1 MNYQHSN
8 TLRSWIFVTHRKTC
22 FSKIFLALLKC
33 DFSWFQ
39 PIIGRFYK
47 MRVSWE
53 FNIYNLFKSFLLT
66 RCYRFLTRCEY
77 YLWLDSKYNVRR
89 CDVLVQ
95 NKTIH
100 SLNLFALDRIFS
112 LKMATWAIGK
122 TFHVIRGRVV
132 CIIVFIVS
140 IWSDLLVFCWWF
152 MSNIRN
158 VFVLNSIGCVTK
170 CGPAGILE
178 GNTTRQ
184 MYVRPTCSNLHT
196 ERFEVIF

>member
-1 MNYQHSN
+1 MWFLLISN
-8 TLRSWIFVTHRKTC
+8 S
-22 FSKIFLALLKC
+22 
-33 DFSWFQ
+33 
-39 PIIGRFYK
+39 IIGRFYK

-95 NKTIH
+95 NKTPQSKSFEGSNI
-100 SLNLFALDRIFS
+100 S
-112 LKMATWAIGK
+112 LKMATRAIGK

-132 CIIVFIVS
+132 CINVFIVS
-140 IWSDLLVFCWWF
+140 IWLTSLCFVDDLCQILGMF
-152 MSNIRN
+152 S
-158 VFVLNSIGCVTK
+158 LNSIGCVTK

-178 GNTTRQ
+178 GNA
-184 MYVRPTCSNLHT
+184 P
-196 ERFEVIF
+196 

>member
-1 MNYQHSN
+1 MDICNPSEN
-8 TLRSWIFVTHRKTC
+8 SC
-22 FSKIFLALLKC
+22 FSKIFPVCLKC

-53 FNIYNLFKSFLLT
+53 FNIYNFLVLLLT
-66 RCYRFLTRCEY
+66 HCYRFLTRCEY

-100 SLNLFALDRIFS
+100 SLNLFRTWSNIS

-122 TFHVIRGRVV
+122 TFHVIRGRIV

-140 IWSDLLVFCWWF
+140 IWSDLLVFVDDLCQILGMF
-152 MSNIRN
+152 SLNN
-158 VFVLNSIGCVTK
+158 VV
-170 CGPAGILE
+170 A
-178 GNTTRQ
+178 
-184 MYVRPTCSNLHT
+184 
-196 ERFEVIF
+196 

>member
-1 MNYQHSN
+1 
-8 TLRSWIFVTHRKTC
+8 
-22 FSKIFLALLKC
+22 
-33 DFSWFQ
+33 
-39 PIIGRFYK
+39 

-53 FNIYNLFKSFLLT
+53 FNIYNFLSPLLT

-100 SLNLFALDRIFS
+100 SLNLFALWSNIF
-112 LKMATWAIGK
+112 KMATWATK

-140 IWSDLLVFCWWF
+140 IIPTSLCFVDDLCQILGMF
-152 MSNIRN
+152 S
-158 VFVLNSIGCVTK
+158 LNSIGCVTK
-170 CGPAGILE
+170 WSCWHSEEIQPTDVCII
-178 GNTTRQ
+178 
-184 MYVRPTCSNLHT
+184 TCSNLHT

>member
-1 MNYQHSN
+1 MFMDICNPSEN
-8 TLRSWIFVTHRKTC
+8 SC
-22 FSKIFLALLKC
+22 FNKIFSLYCWNVISL
-33 DFSWFQ
+33 DFQ

-53 FNIYNLFKSFLLT
+53 FNIYNLLESFLLT

-77 YLWLDSKYNVRR
+77 YLWLDSKYNMRR

-100 SLNLFALDRIFS
+100 SLNLFAWSNIS
-112 LKMATWAIGK
+112 LKMATWAIDE

-140 IWSDLLVFCWWF
+140 IWSDLYCFVDDLCQMW
-152 MSNIRN
+152 N
-158 VFVLNSIGCVTK
+158 VFT
-170 CGPAGILE
+170 
-178 GNTTRQ
+178 
-184 MYVRPTCSNLHT
+184 
-196 ERFEVIF
+196 

>member
-1 MNYQHSN
+1 M
-8 TLRSWIFVTHRKTC
+8 
-22 FSKIFLALLKC
+22 KC
-33 DFSWFQ
+33 DFHTWFQ

-53 FNIYNLFKSFLLT
+53 FNIYNLFKSLT

-95 NKTIH
+95 NNNSQSKSFRTWSDI
-100 SLNLFALDRIFS
+100 S

-140 IWSDLLVFCWWF
+140 IWSDLLVFVDDLCQILGMF
-152 MSNIRN
+152 SLAN
-158 VFVLNSIGCVTK
+158 IGCVTK

-178 GNTTRQ
+178 GNTTGRC
-184 MYVRPTCSNLHT
+184 M
-196 ERFEVIF
+196 